1 SSLLIQIVH
10 LNQSNSSGVNYA
22 TDNRCIVSRLQICYD
37 RRLTCRSRS
46 VATVLNRVNL
56 ISGDNPAEYR
66 RLPVIIASNQCSA
79 FVVQFQR
86 RISQRIGDPK
96 MRELRANGTNDHSLW
111 PSALNN
117 ETANHHVLARL
128 NKGAA
133 RDVGYFGRR

>member
-1 SSLLIQIVH
+1 MTQIVH
-10 LNQSNSSGVNYA
+10 LNQSNSGGVAYTAYNGGVVA
-22 TDNRCIVSRLQICYD
+22 RLQVCNNC
-37 RRLTCRSRS
+37 RLACCSWN

-111 PSALNN
+111 PSVVNN
-117 ETANHHVLARL
+117 ETAIHHVLARL
-128 NKGAA
+128 NNSAA
-133 RDVGYFGRR
+133 PIVG

>member
-1 SSLLIQIVH
+1 M
-10 LNQSNSSGVNYA
+10 
-22 TDNRCIVSRLQICYD
+22 DNRCIVSRLQICND
-37 RRLTCRSRS
+37 GRLACRSRS
-46 VATVLNRVNL
+46 VATVLNIVDL
-56 ISGDNPAEYR
+56 IARDDAAEYC

-79 FVVQFQR
+79 FVVQLQR

-128 NKGAA
+128 NKGAG